1 MVHFVGMIMVER
13 IISKARPELTGL
25 LWTLLLTSVFLVV
38 VGVLLDGR
46 LRMDRLISNIF
57 LKKPILLL
65 ILSPSRR
72 SQFWQYVRITS

>member
-1 MVHFVGMIMVER
+1 MVER